1 MTAERARYAAERVN
15 VSGWLVVVLVALSA
29 EIAIPRMDL
38 EDTVATPRQAASTLV
53 SELRAGSLRAEIGAT
68 LSAYL
73 QGLAIAIVIGVA
85 AGVAIGSSR
94 ALLETSSGVIEFL
107 RPIPAVA
114 LIPLAT
120 YALGLDTEMRRF
132 LIAYA
137 AVWPILFNTLY
148 GVRGVDRMLYDVAR
162 TSGVTRLGT
171 LVRVTLP
178 AALPSIATGIRVS
191 ASLALL
197 VCVTVEYV
205 TRTAGVGAYMHEQY
219 GAIQYNEVYAAVLLT
234 ALIGYAVNVL
244 LRSTERRA
252 LFWVGEGRRGA

>member
-1 MTAERARYAAERVN
+1 MTAERARYAGERVN
-15 VSGWLVVVLVALSA
+15 VSGWLVVVLVALAA
-29 EIAIPRMDL
+29 ELAIPGLNL
-38 EDTVATPRQAASTLV
+38 EDTVARPSQALTTLV
-53 SELRAGSLRAEIGAT
+53 SELRAGPLRDEIGAT

-73 QGLAIAIVIGVA
+73 QGLAIAIAVGVV

-94 ALLETSSGVIEFL
+94 TLLETSSGVIEFL
-107 RPIPAVA
+107 RPVPAVA

-120 YALGLDTEMRRF
+120 YALGFDTEMRRF
-132 LIAYA
+132 LVAYA

-162 TSGVTRLGT
+162 TSGASRLGV

-178 AALPSIATGIRVS
+178 ASLPSIATGIRIS

-197 VCVTVEYV
+197 VCVTVEYW
-205 TRTAGVGAYMHEQY
+205 TQTAGLGAYMHEQY
-219 GAIQYNEVYAAVLLT
+219 GAIRYDEVYAAVLLT
-234 ALIGYAVNVL
+234 ALIGYVVNVV

-252 LFWVGEGRRGA
+252 LFWVGEERRAA